1 MISATHIPRE
11 AIDGRQA
18 TAEALPSRVVE
29 KPIPASQHKD
39 PRRYQLD
46 QIKRRFSPTLNTLR
60 NGTTT
65 ARFQLK
71 PSDPDFPYELERL
84 DCELQVPAAYPQ
96 EPPSLLVKNQ
106 DIPRGFCVNIER
118 GWDKLVSEKH
128 NTTLLS
134 LITALDKHLET
145 FLSEQKA
152 ETVTLVSFKD
162 TRHLEQAT
170 TSLGKEAQTDASRAT
185 PPEPPKPSQRSY
197 VPEESFTGEQIANA
211 KARRAQEIRQLEAR
225 MGHIALYQKSADGVV
240 YTLPLEPRRREELP
254 QGLRSIK
261 SVQLIIPLLY
271 PLQALRILLN
281 DAESQDAEPL
291 EEAFATRVAQQSQS
305 TLMDHLNYLSQNMH
319 TMAKQVQATKPS
331 QPTLETN
338 STTDEKAS
346 KAPETKSA
354 SAIDRADAKGH
365 IHIIPRPPEWS
376 TTHDEPDDSDSDWD
390 PCDSSE
396 DSDEGGADTRVHE
409 AHASG
414 VAQQVERGTAIS
426 FPTIELY
433 GIELIQ
439 VSILNIST
447 KCQRC
452 KTLNDITGLKPE
464 GPEKAISC
472 RKCGTPSTAA
482 FRQEMVHQNSTRAGF
497 IDVTGCTVADMLP
510 STFVPTCSKCS
521 TPSHGL
527 VSVRGEAVTNVCRE
541 CHGRFTFKIPQVK
554 FLAITTGSALPPTAG
569 PRRRQEKL
577 GLHAGEPLPGRGA
590 CEHYRRSY
598 RWFRF
603 SCCSKVHP
611 CDKCHDENEDH
622 VQEWANRM
630 ICGWCSREQ
639 NYAVEA
645 CGFCGRS
652 VIGKRGKGFWEG
664 GKGTRDKTKM
674 SRKDKRKFR
683 RVGGGEA
690 RKKD

>member
-1 MISATHIPRE
+1 MISTAHIRRE

-18 TAEALPSRVVE
+18 VAEALPSRVVE
-29 KPIPASQHKD
+29 KPVPTSQHKD

-46 QIKRRFSPTLNTLR
+46 QIKRRFSPTLGTLQ

-65 ARFQLK
+65 VRFQLK
-71 PSDPDFPYELERL
+71 PSDPDFPFELERL
-84 DCELQVPAAYPQ
+84 DCELQVPVSYPE
-96 EPPSLLVKNQ
+96 EPPTLSVKNK
-106 DIPRGFCVNIER
+106 DIPRGFCLNIER

-128 NTTLLS
+128 NATLLA
-134 LITALDKHLET
+134 LVTALDKHLEA
-145 FLSEQKA
+145 FLSEQKV
-152 ETVTLVSFKD
+152 ETVTLMSFKD
-162 TRHLEQAT
+162 TRHLEQST
-170 TSLGKEAQTDASRAT
+170 TSLGETSASVSQVT
-185 PPEPPKPSQRSY
+185 PPKPPASTRKPY

-211 KARRAQEIRQLEAR
+211 KARRAQDIRQLEAR
-225 MGHIALYQKSADGVV
+225 MGRVALYQKSADGVV
-240 YTLPLEPRRREELP
+240 YNLPLEPRRRTELP
-254 QGLRSIK
+254 QGLQSIK

-271 PLQALRILLN
+271 PLQTLRILLN
-281 DAESQDAEPL
+281 DVESQDVELL
-291 EEAFATRVAQQSQS
+291 EEAFATRAAQQSQM
-305 TLMDHLNYLSQNMH
+305 TLMSHLNYLSQNLH
-319 TMAKQVQATKPS
+319 IMAKQVQATKSAQLP
-331 QPTLETN
+331 
-338 STTDEKAS
+338 
-346 KAPETKSA
+346 SA
-354 SAIDRADAKGH
+354 SSNMTNELTPKTEGASTMDRTDAKGH
-365 IHIIPRPPEWS
+365 VHIIPRPPEWS
-376 TTHDEPDDSDSDWD
+376 YGHESDDSHSGSDFWDSGED
-390 PCDSSE
+390 SE
-396 DSDEGGADTRVHE
+396 DGGAETELYDS
-409 AHASG
+409 HASD
-414 VAQQVERGTAIS
+414 VVQQVERGTSIS

-433 GIELIQ
+433 GIELLQI
-439 VSILNIST
+439 SILNISS

-464 GPEKAISC
+464 TEKAISC
-472 RKCGTPSTAA
+472 RKCGSPSTAM

-521 TPSHGL
+521 TSSQGL

-554 FLAITTGSALPPTAG
+554 FLAITPGSVLPPTVG
-569 PRRRQEKL
+569 PRRRQGKL
-577 GLHAGEPLPGRGA
+577 GLHAGESLPSRGA
-590 CEHYRRSY
+590 CAHYRRSY

-622 VQEWANRM
+622 LQEWANRM

-645 CGFCGRS
+645 CAFCGRS
-652 VIGKRGKGFWEG
+652 VIGKRGRGFWEG

-683 RVGGGEA
+683 RVGGNEA
-690 RKKD
+690 KTKD

>member
-1 MISATHIPRE
+1 MISTTHIHSGGS
-11 AIDGRQA
+11 DGRQA
-18 TAEALPSRVVE
+18 VIEALPSRVVE
-29 KPIPASQHKD
+29 KPVPTSQHKD

-46 QIKRRFSPTLNTLR
+46 QIKRRFSPTLGTLQ

-65 ARFQLK
+65 VRFQLK
-71 PSDPDFPYELERL
+71 PSDPDFPFELEHL
-84 DCELQVPAAYPQ
+84 DCEVRVPVSYPD
-96 EPPSLLVKNQ
+96 EPPTLLVKNK

-128 NTTLLS
+128 NATLLA
-134 LITALDKHLET
+134 LVTVLDKHLEA
-145 FLSEQKA
+145 FLSEQKV

-162 TRHLEQAT
+162 TRHLEQSTAPLGEASASASQAAPLKPP
-170 TSLGKEAQTDASRAT
+170 TSTRK
-185 PPEPPKPSQRSY
+185 SY
-197 VPEESFTGEQIANA
+197 VPEESFTQEQIANA
-211 KARRAQEIRQLEAR
+211 KARRAQEIRQLESR
-225 MGHIALYQKSADGVV
+225 MGRIALYQKSADGVV
-240 YTLPLEPRRREELP
+240 YTLPLEPRRQAELP
-254 QGLRSIK
+254 QGLQSIK

-281 DAESQDAEPL
+281 DVESQNAEPL
-291 EEAFATRVAQQSQS
+291 EEAFATRAAQQSQM
-305 TLMDHLNYLSQNMH
+305 TLMNHLNYLSQNMH
-319 TMAKQVQATKPS
+319 TMAKQIQATKQAQLAPKS
-331 QPTLETN
+331 
-338 STTDEKAS
+338 SDMTDEHAT
-346 KAPETKSA
+346 KAPKTEWA
-354 SAIDRADAKGH
+354 STMERVDAKGH

-376 TTHDEPDDSDSDWD
+376 HPHQSDDSNSVSDFW
-390 PCDSSE
+390 DSSE
-396 DSDEGGADTRVHE
+396 DFEEGGAEAEPHE
-409 AHASG
+409 PHG
-414 VAQQVERGTAIS
+414 LVQQVERGTAIS

-433 GIELIQ
+433 GIELLQI
-439 VSILNIST
+439 SILSISS

-452 KTLNDITGLKPE
+452 KTLNDITSLKPE
-464 GPEKAISC
+464 TEKSISC
-472 RKCGTPSTAA
+472 RKCGSPLTAM
-482 FRQEMVHQNSTRAGF
+482 FRQEMVHANSTRAGF

-521 TPSHGL
+521 TPSQGL

-554 FLAITTGSALPPTAG
+554 FLAITPGSALPPTVG

-577 GLHAGEPLPGRGA
+577 GLHAGESLPGRGT
-590 CEHYRRSY
+590 CLHYRRSY

-611 CDKCHDENEDH
+611 CDKCHDANEDH
-622 VQEWANRM
+622 PNEWANRM

-645 CGFCGRS
+645 CAFCGRS
-652 VIGKRGKGFWEG
+652 VIGKRGRGFWEG

-690 RKKD
+690 KKD